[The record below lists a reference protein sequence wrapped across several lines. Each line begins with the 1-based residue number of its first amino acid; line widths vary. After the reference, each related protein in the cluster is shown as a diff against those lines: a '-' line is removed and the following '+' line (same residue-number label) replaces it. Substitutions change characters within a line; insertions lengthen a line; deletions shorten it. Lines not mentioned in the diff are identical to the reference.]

1 MSYSPARVDEPA
13 KSETETPK
21 PEDVNAKPVTPGWFS
36 DAYPAETPDQL
47 AERYRVRNTKE
58 EDLQN
63 KESAALED
71 YRRKLDERIKHAIRI
86 YDRPQNDNAYDT
98 AHGTPYLSARD
109 NPPEPPLRATRPTLP
124 LTEINGRTKRYRLE
138 QSFEKS
144 KVQQKRSHKT
154 NGIGTYVAYSAVAL
168 LLGSAAGFGVA
179 NRDQVMGI
187 AHTGFA
193 KVTDYV
199 AWTRASATPPAIL
212 AETTGQSTITKKPVT
227 MASLAVNDVRGT
239 LNSMIP
245 LTLQATPAAADQ
257 TLDLKITGLPKTAY
271 LTKGQQTVSGDW
283 IVKAAEV
290 ENIKLFVPQ
299 SETPKLNLE
308 VAAIESGT
316 NTIATPAQSMSVELS
331 DVKIMPTAAAPDGV
345 DIKSNAI
352 PEPITSATTEPG
364 ADLLVKAQELM
375 NQGDVASARQ
385 FYLQASGLGNAKG
398 TFGVAR
404 TYDPKTF
411 AELKI
416 EGLQPDPAKADE
428 WYKKAAAA
436 GITAQ
441 N

>member
-1 MSYSPARVDEPA
+1 MSYSPARLDEPVKPEA
-13 KSETETPK
+13 EAPK
-21 PEDVNAKPVTPGWFS
+21 PAEAKAQPLTPGWFS
-36 DAYPAETPDQL
+36 EAYSNESPEEL
-47 AERYRVRNTKE
+47 AERYRVRATRQE
-58 EDLQN
+58 ELQQT
-63 KESAALED
+63 ETAALDE
-71 YRRKLDERIKHAIRI
+71 YRRKLDERIKHAQRI
-86 YDRPQNDNAYDT
+86 YDRPMN
-98 AHGTPYLSARD
+98 D
-109 NPPEPPLRATRPTLP
+109 NPPEAPLRARRPTLP
-124 LTEINGRTKRYRLE
+124 IAELNGRTKRYRLE
-138 QSFEKS
+138 QENVPETRQHKS
-144 KVQQKRSHKT
+144 S
-154 NGIGTYVAYSAVAL
+154 GIGTYVAYSALAL
-168 LLGSAAGFGVA
+168 VLGSAAGFGVA
-179 NRDQVMGI
+179 NRNQVMSV
-187 AHTGFA
+187 ANSGFA
-193 KVTDYV
+193 KVADYV
-199 AWTRASATPPAIL
+199 AWTRASAAPPVIL
-212 AETTGQSTITKKPVT
+212 ADSGGQTTISKKPVT
-227 MASLAVNDVRGT
+227 MASLEVNDVRGT

-283 IVKAAEV
+283 IVKAAEAQ
-290 ENIKLFVPQ
+290 NIQLFVPQ

-308 VAAIESGT
+308 VAAVESGT

-331 DVKIMPTAAAPDGV
+331 DVKIMPTAAPPEGV
-345 DIKSNAI
+345 DLKSNAI
-352 PEPITSATTEPG
+352 PEPITPAAVPG

-385 FYLQASGLGNAKG
+385 FYLQASSLGNARG

-416 EGLQPDPAKADE
+416 EGLQPDPVKADE

>member
-1 MSYSPARVDEPA
+1 M
-13 KSETETPK
+13 
-21 PEDVNAKPVTPGWFS
+21 
-36 DAYPAETPDQL
+36 
-47 AERYRVRNTKE
+47 
-58 EDLQN
+58 
-63 KESAALED
+63 
-71 YRRKLDERIKHAIRI
+71 
-86 YDRPQNDNAYDT
+86 
-98 AHGTPYLSARD
+98 
-109 NPPEPPLRATRPTLP
+109 
-124 LTEINGRTKRYRLE
+124 
-138 QSFEKS
+138 
-144 KVQQKRSHKT
+144 
-154 NGIGTYVAYSAVAL
+154 
-168 LLGSAAGFGVA
+168 LGSAAGFGVA
-179 NRDQVMGI
+179 NREQVLSV
-187 AHTGFA
+187 AHSGYT
-193 KVTDYV
+193 KVADYV
-199 AWTRASATPPAIL
+199 AWTRASAAPPVL
-212 AETTGQSTITKKPVT
+212 LGETTTGQTTTGQTTIAKKPVT

-283 IVKAAEV
+283 IVKAAET

-308 VAAIESGT
+308 VAALESGT

-331 DVKIMPTAAAPDGV
+331 DVKIMPTAAPPDGV
-345 DIKSNAI
+345 DLKSNAI
-352 PEPITSATTEPG
+352 PEPITAAPEPG

-385 FYLQASGLGNAKG
+385 FYLQASSLGNAKG

-404 TYDPKTF
+404 TYDPKIF

-416 EGLQPDPAKADE
+416 EGLQPDPAKAAE

-436 GITAQ
+436 GITAM

>member
-1 MSYSPARVDEPA
+1 MSYSPARLDEPTKTEA
-13 KSETETPK
+13 ETPK
-21 PEDVNAKPVTPGWFS
+21 PDEALAKPLTPGWFS
-36 DAYPAETPDQL
+36 DAYPAETPDEL
-47 AERYRVRNTKE
+47 AERYRARAARQE
-58 EDLQN
+58 ELQHS
-63 KESAALED
+63 ESAALED
-71 YRRKLDERIKHAIRI
+71 YRRKLDERIKHAQRI
-86 YDRPQNDNAYDT
+86 YDRPQNDNAHDR
-98 AHGTPYLSARD
+98 ARDNRHD
-109 NPPEPPLRATRPTLP
+109 NPPEPPLRATRPTMP
-124 LTEINGRTKRYRLE
+124 LTEIYGRTKRYRLE
-138 QSFEKS
+138 QEQAPQQRKPKS
-144 KVQQKRSHKT
+144 
-154 NGIGTYVAYSAVAL
+154 NGIGTYIAYSALAL
-168 LLGSAAGFGVA
+168 VLGSAAGFGVA
-179 NRDQVMGI
+179 NRDQVMSV
-187 AHTGFA
+187 AHSGFA
-193 KVTDYV
+193 KVADYV
-199 AWTRASATPPAIL
+199 AWTRASAAPPVL
-212 AETTGQSTITKKPVT
+212 LGETTTGHTTIAKKPVT
-227 MASLAVNDVRGT
+227 MASLEVNDVRGT

-283 IVKAAEV
+283 IVKAAET

-308 VAAIESGT
+308 VAALESGT

-331 DVKIMPTAAAPDGV
+331 DVKIMPTAAPPDGV

-352 PEPITSATTEPG
+352 PEPITAAPEPG
-364 ADLLVKAQELM
+364 ADLLAKAQELM

-385 FYLQASGLGNAKG
+385 FYLQASSLGNAKG

-404 TYDPKTF
+404 TYDPKIF

-436 GITAQ
+436 GITAM